1 MELPISQQDLDNLV
15 YKVAQDY
22 VESKAVEGKIED
34 LDSDTAA
41 SVVSDVVFIID
52 AYMSYMNEY
61 MANLRREQLNI
72 SN

>member
-1 MELPISQQDLDNLV
+1 MELPINQQDLDNLV

-34 LDSDTAA
+34 LDSETAA
-41 SVVSDVVFIID
+41 DVVSDVVFIID

-61 MANLRREQLNI
+61 MAELRKQQINLV
-72 SN
+72 

>member
-1 MELPISQQDLDNLV
+1 MELPINQQDLDNLV

-34 LDSDTAA
+34 LDSETAA
-41 SVVSDVVFIID
+41 NVVSDVVFIID

-61 MANLRREQLNI
+61 MSELRKQQINLA
-72 SN
+72 

>member
-41 SVVSDVVFIID
+41 NVVSDVVFIID
-52 AYMSYMNEY
+52 AYMSYINEY
-61 MANLRREQLNI
+61 MSELRKQQRNLV
-72 SN
+72 